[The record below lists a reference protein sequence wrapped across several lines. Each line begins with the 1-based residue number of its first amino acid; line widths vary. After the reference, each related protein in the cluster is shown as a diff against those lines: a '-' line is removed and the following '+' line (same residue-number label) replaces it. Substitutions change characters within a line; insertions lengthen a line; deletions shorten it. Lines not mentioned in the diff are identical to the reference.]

1 MSETGSHGPH
11 RAPIQNRRKEA
22 GINRSDFNSSG
33 LRPNQREKHTTISNF
48 RLFLSAQNL
57 RLDNTSEQKELVVPQ
72 HFLDVFLEDLETVLM
87 NQKTVLKMF
96 HISSEETGISDV
108 KCVLSLEEVL
118 KARTSALAVNAF
130 LLTRTTV
137 SQGMSMIRYLNSE
150 KLHTLIFVYPP
161 DPVSFRDFLEG
172 FRSLREGYR
181 FILEI
186 HVKTIARDDVMTIN
200 EFSSLSGIIDKLTIN
215 SKSLEGDCRAIL
227 SDKFDSEEDP
237 FGWVITFKNPS
248 LQLMKTPAKEKTP
261 IICDVCEKSV
271 LSVFGNPLL
280 MKSILE
286 QLECFDIQRLRKV
299 NRMVREC
306 IDSVKPNPHIEKY
319 LISIMFAD
327 GSNLPRTDIE
337 LESGDRKEVLYFTL
351 ENKLYDSDQ
360 ARKSLCLNDFEE
372 NLKHQKSCIGELT
385 IGCGWPR
392 ELGEYVKVTNKE
404 YPFKIGE
411 ILKRRE
417 HPLRTRTFSMGCS
430 SQMEVMEILPAIDKE
445 FLKSINILSPFDFK
459 PEEERIKELPFQVD
473 QLSQTDQ
480 WKNAEQLIFKY
491 WDIATPIQEMNIL
504 HFSHLEILVSNLSSQ
519 DVHYLQTNLLES
531 STFRKFKISFWQSAI
546 DESVNQLIGEPY
558 RNFSNLK
565 NVWYFRMKNTDY
577 YIHIVLDMRD
587 VKDEEGDLKP
597 KLIIFTRVAREKTPF
612 F

>member
-1 MSETGSHGPH
+1 MFELECNSASNVHIIVYE
-11 RAPIQNRRKEA
+11 RN
-22 GINRSDFNSSG
+22 GIFTLITCR
-33 LRPNQREKHTTISNF
+33 
-48 RLFLSAQNL
+48 SAQNL

-87 NQKTVLKMF
+87 NQETVLKLF
-96 HISSEETGISDV
+96 HISWEETGIYDAN
-108 KCVLSLEEVL
+108 CVLCLEEIL

-130 LLTRTTV
+130 LFNRTTV

-150 KLHTLIFVYPP
+150 ELNNLIFVYPLE
-161 DPVSFRDFLEG
+161 PVSFEDFLEG
-172 FRSLREGYR
+172 FRSLKEGYR

-186 HVKTIARDDVMTIN
+186 HVNTIARDDVMKIN

-248 LQLMKTPAKEKTP
+248 LMKTPAKEKTP

-271 LSVFGNPLL
+271 RSVFGNPLL

-286 QLECFDIQRLRKV
+286 RLECFDIQRLRKV

-306 IDSVKPNPHIEKY
+306 IDTVKPNPHIETY

-337 LESGDRKEVLYFTL
+337 LESGDRKEVLYLTL
-351 ENKLYDSDQ
+351 ENQLYDSDQ
-360 ARKSLCLNDFEE
+360 ARKSLCPNDFEE

-411 ILKRRE
+411 ILRRRE
-417 HPLRTRTFSMGCS
+417 HPLRTRKFSIGCS
-430 SQMEVMEILPAIDKE
+430 SQTEVMEILPAIDKE

-459 PEEERIKELPFQVD
+459 PEEEGIEELPFEVD
-473 QLSQTDQ
+473 QLSQTEQ
-480 WKNAEQLIFKY
+480 WKSAERLIFKY

-504 HFSHLEILVSNLSSQ
+504 HFAYLKVLVSNVSSQ
-519 DVHYLQTNLLES
+519 DVDYLQTNLLES
-531 STFRKFKISFWQSAI
+531 STFQKFKISFWQSAI
-546 DESVNQLIGEPY
+546 DESIHQLIGEPY

-565 NVWYFRMKNTDY
+565 KVWYFRMKNTDY

-587 VKDEEGDLKP
+587 VKNEEGDLKP
-597 KLIIFTRVAREKTPF
+597 KSIIFTRVANKGRFLKGPLRIC
-612 F
+612 